1 MELKLKMKSKMKL
14 EEVEF
19 EVEDGVE
26 VDQILTELD
35 QTKLN
40 WALTQLKLKLVV
52 YYFRP
57 YLGQKFLSSAPKKTL
72 ILTLANP
79 PPSSSISLLPGSL
92 NNLEK
97 SWSLTFK

>member
-40 WALTQLKLKLVV
+40 WALTQLKLKLV
-52 YYFRP
+52 
-57 YLGQKFLSSAPKKTL
+57 
-72 ILTLANP
+72 IL
-79 PPSSSISLLPGSL
+79 
-92 NNLEK
+92 
-97 SWSLTFK
+97 

>member
-1 MELKLKMKSKMKL
+1 MKSQMKL

-40 WALTQLKLKLVV
+40 WALTQLKLKLVKSC
-52 YYFRP
+52 
-57 YLGQKFLSSAPKKTL
+57 LWTL
-72 ILTLANP
+72 F
-79 PPSSSISLLPGSL
+79 SSSKLQPGQSQID
-92 NNLEK
+92 
-97 SWSLTFK
+97 WAQ